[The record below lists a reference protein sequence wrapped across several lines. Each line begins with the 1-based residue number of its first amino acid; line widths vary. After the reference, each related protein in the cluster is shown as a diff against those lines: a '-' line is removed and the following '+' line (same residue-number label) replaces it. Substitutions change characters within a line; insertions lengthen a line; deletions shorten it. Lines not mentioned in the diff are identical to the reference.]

1 MSITIRSAQTIRNG
15 VTLRGNDN
23 ETQITVIIE
32 GLILNLDARNPNSWS
47 RHPGET
53 TWYDLS
59 GNGYHATVYGG
70 VSYGESNG
78 GALNFTGADEQY
90 AQCPPGQYFNIT
102 SNGYTIQSWVYVIS
116 VPNWNRIIDFGSNAG
131 SDNVLLSATEGL
143 SGLPVLW
150 TAGNTFVVSTVQLQA
165 NTGWHHVCA
174 TWTPTGN
181 VGKVFIDGVLTGS
194 SPNIA
199 PPIVSTR
206 ANCYIGRSNW
216 GYPPSGPDPN
226 FNGGM
231 GAIQIYNR
239 TLSDEEIAQN
249 YSTTKSRYGL

>member
-1 MSITIRSAQTIRNG
+1 MSITIRSAQTIGNG
-15 VTLRGNDN
+15 VTLRGNDT
-23 ETQITVIIE
+23 ETQITVITE

-47 RHPGET
+47 RQPGET

-70 VSYGESNG
+70 VSYGEGLG
-78 GALNFTGADEQY
+78 GALAFSGTDSQY

-102 SNGYTIQSWVYVIS
+102 GNGYTIQSWVYVIS

-199 PPIVSTR
+199 PPIVGTR